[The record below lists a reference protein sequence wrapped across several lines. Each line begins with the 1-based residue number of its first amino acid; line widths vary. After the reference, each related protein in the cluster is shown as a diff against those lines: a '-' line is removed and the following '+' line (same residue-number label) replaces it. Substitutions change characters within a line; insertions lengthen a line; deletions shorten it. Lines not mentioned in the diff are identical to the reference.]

1 MQWGGGGSIIQVMKE
16 QEMGRDKI
24 WRLCL
29 KMGIPCVLAQVVN
42 LLYNIVDRIYIG
54 NMEGIGAAALGGL
67 GLCSPILT
75 LIAAFSSF
83 VSGGGA
89 PLAAKALGEG
99 DEQRARKILNNGF
112 ILLVFFSVVLGLIAY
127 FCATPL
133 LYLIGAGESN
143 FSYAYDY
150 LTVYLTGTLFVQLA
164 TGLNTFLTAQGK
176 SMTAMVSVLVGAVLN
191 IGLDPLF
198 IFTFGMGVKGAAVA
212 TVISQFASACFVVF
226 ALMGRKLT
234 VRIDFRAM
242 RPDFKIIGAIAAL
255 GVASFVMSATESVI
269 GFVLNGRLKYYGD
282 MTDLGGDM
290 YVSVLAVLQSAMMLI
305 TTPITG
311 FTQGVTPILSFN
323 YGAKHKARL
332 KKCYFF
338 TLAVCFGW
346 CSLLAV
352 FMMCLPRLIGSMF
365 TQDHVVLDLTAR
377 YLPVFVAGMLV
388 FGIQRACQTT
398 FVAMTQA
405 KISLFIAILRKIILL
420 VPLAYLLPMAM
431 GVGGVY
437 WAECIADAT
446 AALICGTIFF
456 FRFRAILRSIDD
468 PDETPVE
475 LKAR

>member
-1 MQWGGGGSIIQVMKE
+1 MVMKE

-54 NMEGIGAAALGGL
+54 HMPDVGAAALGGL
-67 GLCSPILT
+67 GLCTPVLT
-75 LIAAFSSF
+75 FIAAFSSF

-99 DEQRARKILNNGF
+99 DERRARKFLNNGF
-112 ILLVFFSVVLGLIAY
+112 VLLVVFSVVLGLIAY
-127 FCATPL
+127 FCASPL
-133 LYLIGAGESN
+133 LYAIGAGESN
-143 FSYAYDY
+143 FRYAYDY

-164 TGLNTFLTAQGK
+164 TGLNTFLTAQGR
-176 SMTAMVSVLVGAVLN
+176 SVTAMVSVVIGAVAN
-191 IGLDPLF
+191 IALDPLF
-198 IFTFGMGVKGAAVA
+198 IFTFGMGVSGAAVA
-212 TVISQFASACFVVF
+212 TVISQFLSACFVVA
-226 ALMGRKLT
+226 ALLSRKLT
-234 VRIDFRAM
+234 LRLNFGAM

-282 MTDLGGDM
+282 MTAVGGDN
-290 YVSVLAVLQSAMMLI
+290 YVSALTVLQSAMMLI
-305 TTPITG
+305 TTPIAG

-323 YGAKHKARL
+323 YGAKHRARL
-332 KKCYFF
+332 KQCYLF
-338 TLAVCFGW
+338 TLVVCFGW

-352 FMMCLPRLIGSMF
+352 FMMCLPSLMGRIF
-365 TQDHVVLDLTAR
+365 TQDEVVLSLTEQ
-377 YLPVFVAGMLV
+377 YLPVFVAGMLI
-388 FGIQRACQTT
+388 FGVQRACQTT
-398 FVAMTQA
+398 FVAVTEA
-405 KISLFIAILRKIILL
+405 KISLFIAVLRKIILL

-446 AALICGTIFF
+446 AAVICGTIFF
-456 FRFRAILRSIDD
+456 FRFRIVLRRMDD
-468 PDETPVE
+468 PDEGIVSPS
-475 LKAR
+475 AQQ

>member
-1 MQWGGGGSIIQVMKE
+1 MGS
-16 QEMGRDKI
+16 DKI
-24 WRLCL
+24 WKLCL
-29 KMGIPCVLAQVVN
+29 KMGVPCVFAQVVN

-54 NMEGIGAAALGGL
+54 NMPGTGAAALGGL
-67 GLCSPILT
+67 GLCAPILT

-99 DEQRARKILNNGF
+99 NEDRARKILNNGF
-112 ILLVFFSVVLGLIAY
+112 LLLVFFSVTLGLIAY
-127 FCATPL
+127 FCAEPL

-143 FSYAYDY
+143 FGYAYDY
-150 LTVYLTGTLFVQLA
+150 LSVYLIGTLFVQLA

-176 SMTAMVSVLVGAVLN
+176 STTAMLSVLIGAILN
-191 IGLDPLF
+191 IALDPLF
-198 IFTFGMGVKGAAVA
+198 IFTFGMGVSGAAIA
-212 TVISQFASACFVVF
+212 TVISQCASACFVVG
-226 ALMGRKLT
+226 ALLSRKLT
-234 VRIDFRAM
+234 VRLNFKAM
-242 RPDFKIIGAIAAL
+242 RPDIRIIGNIAAL

-282 MTDLGGDM
+282 KTQTGGDT

-346 CSLLAV
+346 CSLLAI
-352 FMMCLPRLIGSMF
+352 FMMCAPRLIGAMF
-365 TQDHVVLDLTAR
+365 TQDEVVLALTAQ
-377 YLPVFVAGMLV
+377 YLPVFVAGMLI

-398 FVAMTQA
+398 FVAITQA
-405 KISLFIAILRKIILL
+405 GISLFIAILRKIILL
-420 VPLAYLLPMAM
+420 VPLAFLLPMAM

-446 AALICGTIFF
+446 AAVICGTIFF
-456 FRFRAILRSIDD
+456 FRFRAILKKIDD
-468 PDETPVE
+468 PEEHEPVVLSQGVE
-475 LKAR
+475 